1 MRRTLPPLNALR
13 AFVAAARHMSFTRA
27 ADELA
32 VTPAAVSQQVRLLES
47 FLGQPLFRRRNRS
60 LLLTDAA
67 QTCLPFIRE
76 GFERFAEGIERLR
89 SADSG
94 GTLAVSVAPSFAAK
108 WLVPRVDGFR
118 ELHPEIDLWV
128 SAAMELVDFARDN
141 VDVAIRDGAGHYPG
155 LKVERL
161 LAECVFPVCSPQLL
175 GGAHPLTTP
184 QDLRH
189 HTLLHDDSSL
199 EDASCPTWAMWLR
212 AAGVEGVDGARGLRF
227 NQSSLAIEAAVS
239 GRGVVLAKSAL
250 AADDL
255 AAGRLVKP
263 FEMTV
268 PLDFAYYLVAP
279 ASKASLPKVAAFR
292 GWIMDTARG
301 GPAGR
306 DDPFAG

>member
-1 MRRTLPPLNALR
+1 MRRSLPPLNALR
-13 AFVAAARHMSFTRA
+13 AFEAAARHMSFTRA

-32 VTPAAVSQQVRLLES
+32 VTPAAVSQQVRLLED

-67 QTCLPFIRE
+67 QSCLPYIRE
-76 GFERFAEGIERLR
+76 GFERFAEGIDRLR
-89 SADSG
+89 SAETG
-94 GTLAVSVAPSFAAK
+94 GVLAVSVAPSFASK

-118 ELHPEIDLWV
+118 QLHPEIDVWV
-128 SAAMELVDFARDN
+128 SAAMELVDFARDS
-141 VDVAIRDGAGHYPG
+141 VDVAIRYGTGRYPG
-155 LKVERL
+155 LRVERL
-161 LAECVFPVCSPQLL
+161 LAECVFPVCSPLL
-175 GGAHPLTTP
+175 SAGAHPLTTP
-184 QDLRH
+184 DDLRH

-199 EDASCPTWAMWLR
+199 DDASCPNWAMWLK
-212 AAGVEGVDGARGLRF
+212 AAGVGGMDGTRGLHF

-263 FEMTV
+263 FEMSV
-268 PLDFAYYLVAP
+268 PVDFAYYLVAP
-279 ASKASLPKVAAFR
+279 ESKASLPKVAAFR
-292 GWIMDTARG
+292 DWIMAAAKG
-301 GPAGR
+301 GPQGC